1 MRGIRKMGSR
11 APGASGKGPKIFILK
26 NLFFEK
32 IMRSYTYVG
41 AAVMIGIV
49 DRTPRH
55 LEGRLSGG
63 VTL

>member
-1 MRGIRKMGSR
+1 MS
-11 APGASGKGPKIFILK
+11 
-26 NLFFEK
+26 
-32 IMRSYTYVG
+32 SYTYVG

-55 LEGRLSGG
+55 LEGRESVG